1 MSYGKIIPTNKVVDE
16 VYEKHVKN
24 NNDGL
29 LTNKLQYN
37 VKLNV
42 EQVADIICL
51 YIHGTPVLHLKDIYD
66 YNVDGVIHRNSYR
79 NIKIPFQTSRKKKL
93 GKMVFTYDKELVE
106 EHFNS
111 LPEHLKGL
119 SDGEVRE
126 DRLVKVTKILKSE
139 MWI

>member
-1 MSYGKIIPTNKVVDE
+1 MKLNLIGDR
-16 VYEKHVKN
+16 YEKHVKHSD
-24 NNDGL
+24 DGL

-37 VKLNV
+37 VKLTV

-51 YIHGTPVLHLKDIYD
+51 YIYGVPTLRLKDIYD
-66 YNVDGVIHRNSYR
+66 HNVNNVIYR
-79 NIKIPFQTSRKKKL
+79 NNCRGIKIPYQRSRKKKL

-106 EHFNS
+106 NHFNS

>member
-1 MSYGKIIPTNKVVDE
+1 MSYGKIIPTNRIVDE
-16 VYEKHVKN
+16 VYEKHVKHSD
-24 NNDGL
+24 DGL
-29 LTNKLQYN
+29 LTNELKCN
-37 VKLNV
+37 VKLTV
-42 EQVADIICL
+42 EQVADLICL
-51 YIHGTPVLHLKDIYD
+51 YIYGAPVFRLKDIYD

-93 GKMVFTYDKELVE
+93 GKMVFTYDKELVD

-119 SDGEVRE
+119 SDGVIRE
-126 DRLVKVTKILKSE
+126 ERLVKVTKILKSE

>member
-16 VYEKHVKN
+16 IYEEHVKQ
-24 NNDGL
+24 NDNGL
-29 LTNKLQYN
+29 LTNKLKSN

-51 YIHGTPVLHLKDIYD
+51 YVYGTPVLHLKDVYD
-66 YNVDGVIHRNSYR
+66 YNVEGVIHRNSYR

-106 EHFNS
+106 EHFKS

-119 SDGEVRE
+119 SDGVVRE

>member
-1 MSYGKIIPTNKVVDE
+1 MSYSKIIPTNKVVDE
-16 VYEKHVKN
+16 VYEKHVKHSD
-24 NNDGL
+24 DGL

-37 VKLNV
+37 VKLTV

-51 YIHGTPVLHLKDIYD
+51 YIYGVPTLRLKDIYD
-66 YNVDGVIHRNSYR
+66 HNVNNVIYR
-79 NIKIPFQTSRKKKL
+79 NNCRGIKIPYQRSRKKKL

-106 EHFNS
+106 NHFNS

>member
-16 VYEKHVKN
+16 VYEKHVKH
-24 NNDGL
+24 NDNGL

-37 VKLNV
+37 VKLTV

-51 YIHGTPVLHLKDIYD
+51 YIYGAPVLRLKDVYD
-66 YNVDGVIHRNSYR
+66 YSVDGVILRSSYR
-79 NIKIPFQTSRKKKL
+79 KIKIPFQTSRKKKL
-93 GKMVFTYDKELVE
+93 GKMVFTYDKESVE
-106 EHFNS
+106 KHFNS
-111 LPEHLKGL
+111 LSEHLKGL
-119 SDGEVRE
+119 SDGKIRE